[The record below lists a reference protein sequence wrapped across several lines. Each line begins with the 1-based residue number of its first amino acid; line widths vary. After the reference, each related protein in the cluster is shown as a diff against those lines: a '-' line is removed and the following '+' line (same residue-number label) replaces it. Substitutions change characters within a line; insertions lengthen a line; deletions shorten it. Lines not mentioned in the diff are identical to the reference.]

1 MMIQSFEVRPLANFG
16 LEILGLDL
24 SAGLDESTSEKL
36 QDLLLQKE
44 ILLFRDQNLKDQA
57 IIDFAN
63 QLGVTQGHPLGKF
76 TSPGFPDIL
85 LSSNKMEK
93 GEPIGI
99 MDIGQFWH
107 TDGSYLPIPYMYT
120 LLYGAEIPHD
130 KDGKPLGDTLF
141 LSATLAYEAL
151 PDDIKT
157 IIGTLSAFH
166 SYDFRY
172 QLRLKKNP
180 EVLSAAKAKV
190 DIKHP
195 IAYEHPITGRNALFV
210 NEGYVKK
217 IEGLSD
223 MEVERLLNKLFSHLQ
238 NPVFG
243 YRHQWKKGDV
253 IVWDNVS
260 TQHNA
265 VADYS
270 RHQSRLMKRVTIT
283 KSSRLTR

>member
-36 QDLLLQKE
+36 QDLLLQKG

-107 TDGSYLPIPYMYT
+107 TDGSYLPIPYLYT

-217 IEGLSD
+217 IEGVSD
-223 MEVERLLNKLFSHLQ
+223 MEVERLLKKLFSHLQ

-270 RHQSRLMKRVTIT
+270 RHQSRLMKRVTIK

>member
-36 QDLLLQKE
+36 QDLLLQKG

-270 RHQSRLMKRVTIT
+270 RHQSRLMKRVTIK

>member
-36 QDLLLQKE
+36 QDLLLQKG

-157 IIGTLSAFH
+157 IISTMSAFH

-217 IEGLSD
+217 IEGVSD

-270 RHQSRLMKRVTIT
+270 RHQSRLMKRVTIK

>member
-1 MMIQSFEVRPLANFG
+1 MIQSFEVRPLANFG

-36 QDLLLQKE
+36 QDLLLQKG

-107 TDGSYLPIPYMYT
+107 TDGSYLPIPYLYT

-217 IEGLSD
+217 IEGVSD
-223 MEVERLLNKLFSHLQ
+223 MEVERLLKKLFSHLQ

-270 RHQSRLMKRVTIT
+270 RHQSRLMKRVTIK

>member
-1 MMIQSFEVRPLANFG
+1 MIQSFEVRPLANFG

-36 QDLLLQKE
+36 QDLLLQKG

-157 IIGTLSAFH
+157 IISTMSAFH

-217 IEGLSD
+217 IEGVSD

-270 RHQSRLMKRVTIT
+270 RHQSRLMKRVTIK

>member
-1 MMIQSFEVRPLANFG
+1 MIQSFEVRPLANFG

-36 QDLLLQKE
+36 QDLLLQKG

-270 RHQSRLMKRVTIT
+270 RHQSRLMKRVTIK

>member
-1 MMIQSFEVRPLANFG
+1 MIQSFEVRPLANFG

-36 QDLLLQKE
+36 QDLLLQKG

-217 IEGLSD
+217 IEGVSD
-223 MEVERLLNKLFSHLQ
+223 MEVERLLKKLFSHLQ

-270 RHQSRLMKRVTIT
+270 RHQSRLMKRVTIK